1 MRAGCA
7 AVKLRLLY
15 FARLR
20 ELFGHGG
27 ETIELMPGTVADLLA
42 ALRHR
47 GRPWSDE
54 LAAGRAFR
62 VAVNQD
68 MATADTAL
76 ADGDEVA
83 IFPPVT
89 GG

>member
-1 MRAGCA
+1 MTLH
-7 AVKLRLLY
+7 VLY

-20 ELFGHGG
+20 ERFGLAEESLDFAGA
-27 ETIELMPGTVADLLA
+27 TAADLVAHLQT
-42 ALRHR
+42 R
-47 GRPWSDE
+47 GGAWAEE
-54 LAAGRAFR
+54 LAAGRVFR

-68 MATADTAL
+68 IVAL
-76 ADGDEVA
+76 DARLPDCAEVA

>member
-1 MRAGCA
+1 MN
-7 AVKLRLLY
+7 VNLLY

-20 ELFGHGG
+20 EVFGLASETLTLQDGANVDALIEMLRQRG
-27 ETIELMPGTVADLLA
+27 EVWAENLA
-42 ALRHR
+42 PH
-47 GRPWSDE
+47 
-54 LAAGRAFR
+54 RAFR

-68 MATADTAL
+68 VANGDTPLIDRA
-76 ADGDEVA
+76 EVA

>member
-1 MRAGCA
+1 MNIN
-7 AVKLRLLY
+7 VLY

-20 ELFGHGG
+20 EVFGMST
-27 ETIELMPGTVADLLA
+27 ETLTLPEGANVDTLLDLL
-42 ALRHR
+42 RQR
-47 GRPWSDE
+47 GEAWSE
-54 LAAGRAFR
+54 NLAPQRAFR

-68 MATADTAL
+68 VARGDTPL
-76 ADGDEVA
+76 GDQAEVA

>member
-1 MRAGCA
+1 
-7 AVKLRLLY
+7 VKLRLLY

-20 ELFGHGG
+20 ERFGLAEETLDFGG
-27 ETIELMPGTVADLLA
+27 KTAADLVAQLQA
-42 ALRHR
+42 R
-47 GRPWSDE
+47 GGAWTEE

-62 VAVNQD
+62 IAVNQEVV
-68 MATADTAL
+68 AL
-76 ADGDEVA
+76 DALLPEHAEVA

>member
-1 MRAGCA
+1 M
-7 AVKLRLLY
+7 KLKVLY

-20 ELFGHGG
+20 EHLGVA
-27 ETIELMPGTVADLLA
+27 EEAVELPDGTGMVAMLLDV
-42 ALRHR
+42 LRAR
-47 GRPWSDE
+47 SGVWAEE
-54 LAAGRAFR
+54 LAAGKNFR

-68 MATADTAL
+68 MAGMEAPIE
-76 ADGDEVA
+76 DGDEVA

>member
-1 MRAGCA
+1 MM
-7 AVKLRLLY
+7 LRILY

-20 ELFGHGG
+20 ERFGLA
-27 ETIELMPGTVADLLA
+27 EENVELAGTTVADLVAQLQA
-42 ALRHR
+42 R
-47 GRPWSDE
+47 GGVWGEE

-62 VAVNQD
+62 VAVNQEIV
-68 MATADTAL
+68 AL
-76 ADGDEVA
+76 DAVLPDNAEVA

>member
-1 MRAGCA
+1 M
-7 AVKLRLLY
+7 KLRVLY

-20 ELFGHGG
+20 ERFGVAEEGV
-27 ETIELMPGTVADLLA
+27 ELAGTTAADLIGQLQA
-42 ALRHR
+42 R
-47 GRPWSDE
+47 GGVWAEE

-68 MATADTAL
+68 IVALDTPLSEHA
-76 ADGDEVA
+76 EVA
-83 IFPPVT
+83 VFPPVT

>member
-1 MRAGCA
+1 MT
-7 AVKLRLLY
+7 LRILY

-20 ELFGHGG
+20 ERFGAG
-27 ETIELMPGTVADLLA
+27 EESLDFDGATVAHLLA
-42 ALRHR
+42 FLRAR
-47 GRPWSDE
+47 GGVWAEE
-54 LAAGRAFR
+54 LAPGRRFR

-68 MATADTAL
+68 LAAADTPL
-76 ADGDEVA
+76 ASAVEVA

>member
-1 MRAGCA
+1 M
-7 AVKLRLLY
+7 KLKVLY

-20 ELFGHGG
+20 ERLGVTEETVELPDGIGMVAMLLDVLRARGG
-27 ETIELMPGTVADLLA
+27 VWAE
-42 ALRHR
+42 
-47 GRPWSDE
+47 E
-54 LAAGRAFR
+54 LAAGKNFR

-68 MATADTAL
+68 MAGMEAPIEDS
-76 ADGDEVA
+76 DEVA

>member
-1 MRAGCA
+1 M
-7 AVKLRLLY
+7 KLRVLY

-20 ELFGHGG
+20 ECFGVA
-27 ETIELMPGTVADLLA
+27 EESIELDGGSVADLIAMLQA
-42 ALRHR
+42 R
-47 GRPWSDE
+47 GGTWAEE

-62 VAVNQD
+62 VALNQD
-68 MATADTAL
+68 IVVLDAPLTEHA
-76 ADGDEVA
+76 EVA

>member
-1 MRAGCA
+1 MT
-7 AVKLRLLY
+7 LRILY

-20 ELFGHGG
+20 ERFGTAE
-27 ETIELMPGTVADLLA
+27 ETLDFAGATAADLVAQLQT
-42 ALRHR
+42 R
-47 GRPWSDE
+47 GGVWAEE
-54 LAAGRAFR
+54 LGAGRAFR

-68 MATADTAL
+68 IVALDATLPDHA
-76 ADGDEVA
+76 EVA

>member
-1 MRAGCA
+1 MNIN
-7 AVKLRLLY
+7 VLY

-20 ELFGHGG
+20 EVFGIST
-27 ETIELMPGTVADLLA
+27 ETLTLPEGANVDTLLDLL
-42 ALRHR
+42 RQR
-47 GRPWSDE
+47 GEAWSE
-54 LAAGRAFR
+54 NLAPQRAFR

-68 MATADTAL
+68 VARGDTPLDDSA
-76 ADGDEVA
+76 EVA

>member
-1 MRAGCA
+1 MN
-7 AVKLRLLY
+7 LRVLY

-20 ELFGHGG
+20 ERFGVA
-27 ETIELMPGTVADLLA
+27 EELIAFDGASVADLI
-42 ALRHR
+42 ALLQAR
-47 GRPWSDE
+47 GGVWAEE

-68 MATADTAL
+68 IVAL
-76 ADGDEVA
+76 DAAIPDAAEVA

>member
-1 MRAGCA
+1 M
-7 AVKLRLLY
+7 KIELLY

-20 ELFGHGG
+20 EVFGLGR
-27 ETIELMPGTVADLLA
+27 ETVELPAAGARVADLLA
-42 ALRHR
+42 LLRAR
-47 GRPWSDE
+47 GGVWAEE
-54 LAAGRAFR
+54 LAAERAFR

-68 MATADTAL
+68 VADFEA
-76 ADGDEVA
+76 AVRERDEVA

>member
-1 MRAGCA
+1 M
-7 AVKLRLLY
+7 KLRVLY

-20 ELFGHGG
+20 ERFGVG
-27 ETIELMPGTVADLLA
+27 EETLDFVGATVADLVAQLQT
-42 ALRHR
+42 R
-47 GRPWSDE
+47 GGVWAEE

-68 MATADTAL
+68 VVAL
-76 ADGDEVA
+76 NALLPDNAEVA

>member
-1 MRAGCA
+1 M
-7 AVKLRLLY
+7 KLQLLY

-20 ELFGHGG
+20 EEFGLAQ
-27 ETIELMPGTVADLLA
+27 EELALTGDSVADLLHT
-42 ALRHR
+42 LRER
-47 GRPWSDE
+47 GGDWARE
-54 LAAGRAFR
+54 LASGRAFR

-68 MATADTAL
+68 L
-76 ADGDEVA
+76 ANQETRLNEGDEVA

>member
-1 MRAGCA
+1 M
-7 AVKLRLLY
+7 KLRVLY
-15 FARLR
+15 FARMR
-20 ELFGHGG
+20 ERLGVAEEALAFDGNS
-27 ETIELMPGTVADLLA
+27 VADLLA
-42 ALRHR
+42 HLQTR
-47 GRPWSDE
+47 GGAWAEE

-68 MATADTAL
+68 IVALDTAL
-76 ADGDEVA
+76 PDNAEVA

>member
-1 MRAGCA
+1 M
-7 AVKLRLLY
+7 KLRVLY

-20 ELFGHGG
+20 ERFGAAE
-27 ETIELMPGTVADLLA
+27 ETLDFAGTTVADLIATLQA
-42 ALRHR
+42 R
-47 GRPWSDE
+47 GGVWAEE
-54 LAAGRAFR
+54 LGEGRAFR

-68 MATADTAL
+68 LVTPDAEVP
-76 ADGDEVA
+76 DGAEVA

>member
-1 MRAGCA
+1 M
-7 AVKLRLLY
+7 KLRVLY

-20 ELFGHGG
+20 ERFGVAE
-27 ETIELMPGTVADLLA
+27 ETLDFAGTTVADLVA
-42 ALRHR
+42 ELRAR
-47 GRPWSDE
+47 GGVWAEE
-54 LAAGRAFR
+54 LGGGRAFR

-68 MATADTAL
+68 VVAPDAAL
-76 ADGDEVA
+76 PDQAEVA

>member
-1 MRAGCA
+1 M
-7 AVKLRLLY
+7 KLRVLY

-20 ELFGHGG
+20 ERFGIAE
-27 ETIELMPGTVADLLA
+27 ETLDFAGTTAADLVAQLQA
-42 ALRHR
+42 R
-47 GRPWSDE
+47 GGVWAEE
-54 LAAGRAFR
+54 LAADRAFR

-68 MATADTAL
+68 IVAL
-76 ADGDEVA
+76 DAALTENAEIA

>member
-1 MRAGCA
+1 MT
-7 AVKLRLLY
+7 LRILY

-20 ELFGHGG
+20 ERFGVAE
-27 ETIELMPGTVADLLA
+27 ETLDFAGTTAADLVAELQV
-42 ALRHR
+42 R
-47 GRPWSDE
+47 GGVWAEE

-68 MATADTAL
+68 IVAL
-76 ADGDEVA
+76 DAALPDQAEVA

>member
-1 MRAGCA
+1 M
-7 AVKLRLLY
+7 KLHVLY

-20 ELFGHGG
+20 ERFGLA
-27 ETIELMPGTVADLLA
+27 EESLEFEGTTAADLIARLQG
-42 ALRHR
+42 R
-47 GRPWSDE
+47 GGVWAEE
-54 LAAGRAFR
+54 LDGSRSFR

-68 MATADTAL
+68 IVTLDTILPDHA
-76 ADGDEVA
+76 EVA

>member
-1 MRAGCA
+1 MN
-7 AVKLRLLY
+7 LRVLY

-20 ELFGHGG
+20 ERFGVA
-27 ETIELMPGTVADLLA
+27 EEQIEFAGTTAADLVA
-42 ALRHR
+42 ALQAR
-47 GRPWSDE
+47 GGVWAEE
-54 LAAGRAFR
+54 LTAGRAFR

-68 MATADTAL
+68 IVAL
-76 ADGDEVA
+76 DAALPDHAEVA

>member
-1 MRAGCA
+1 MNVR
-7 AVKLRLLY
+7 VLY

-20 ELFGHGG
+20 ERFGCAEEQVVLDGATVRDLVALLQARGG
-27 ETIELMPGTVADLLA
+27 VWAE
-42 ALRHR
+42 
-47 GRPWSDE
+47 E

-68 MATADTAL
+68 IVTPDATVP
-76 ADGDEVA
+76 DGAEVA

>member
-1 MRAGCA
+1 M
-7 AVKLRLLY
+7 KLKVLY

-20 ELFGHGG
+20 ERLGVAEEAVELPDGMGMVAMLLDVLRARGG
-27 ETIELMPGTVADLLA
+27 VWAE
-42 ALRHR
+42 
-47 GRPWSDE
+47 E
-54 LAAGRAFR
+54 LAAGKNFR

-68 MATADTAL
+68 MAGMEAPIEDSN
-76 ADGDEVA
+76 EVA